1 MGYERSVRTHNE
13 AEDGGNY
20 NDNEGSSFGFTY
32 GLETFIGT
40 NFFIADLPIAAGL
53 ELGIIAK
60 NYGANK
66 YKYEWDESIDGTSN
80 SGTYYT
86 SLVDDF
92 EDASANTLSTNGT
105 QFSDLTARRFDIM
118 PLARVTLTFYL
129 KQ

>member
-1 MGYERSVRTHNE
+1 M
-13 AEDGGNY
+13 D
-20 NDNEGSSFGFTY
+20 F
-32 GLETFIGT
+32 
-40 NFFIADLPIAAGL
+40 
-53 ELGIIAK
+53 IAK

-66 YKYEWDESIDGTSN
+66 YKYEWDENVGGTAN

-92 EDASANTLSTNGT
+92 EDATANSFSTSNNFT
-105 QFSDLTARRFDIM
+105 ELKARRFDIM